1 MLSGSIAVF
10 SVVILKFTNH
20 HFRSLWWCCA
30 SSAVA
35 PMKVE
40 EVHAFLRQCGE
51 STTAERQVYFR
62 SFEDLYNKKYVVA
75 VRMRGEN

>member
-1 MLSGSIAVF
+1 
-10 SVVILKFTNH
+10 
-20 HFRSLWWCCA
+20 
-30 SSAVA
+30 
-35 PMKVE
+35 MKVE

-51 STTAERQVYFR
+51 STTPERQVYFR